1 MTVAMTIQVG
11 DTIPDIKLNAVEGGK
26 IRELSVAEL
35 FAGKKVVLFG
45 LPGAFTSTCSKS
57 HLPGFVALASEIKA
71 AGVDLIAC
79 VSVNDA
85 AVMKAWAAA
94 HEVGDSITMLADG
107 AAAFSKA
114 IGLDVDLSIVH
125 MGVRSQRYA
134 AIVEDGKVTTLNVE
148 KPREFEVSSA
158 ETMLSAVRA

>member
-1 MTVAMTIQVG
+1 MTIQVG
-11 DTIPDIKLNAVEGGK
+11 DTIPDVKLNAVTGDRIEEVSTG
-26 IRELSVAEL
+26 AL
-35 FAGKKVVLFG
+35 FAGKKAVLFG

-57 HLPGFVALASEIKA
+57 HLPGFVAVASEIRA
-71 AGVDLIAC
+71 AGADLIAC

-94 HEVGDSITMLADG
+94 HDVGDSITMLADG
-107 AAAFSKA
+107 NAAFTKA
-114 IGLDVDLSIVH
+114 LGLEVDLSVAH

-148 KPREFEVSSA
+148 KPRELEVSSGKA
-158 ETMLSAVRA
+158 MLAALR